1 MSAIPPEAGEVVNL
15 FKARVPQLESGL
27 IAIRGAV
34 RDPGNRTILV
44 VSSTDPAV
52 DSVGACVGN
61 RGAIVKEIVNELH
74 REYIDIVR
82 WSDSPKTFIT
92 NLLGLNSWSPLRRCQ
107 VSSVSLDETTHEATA
122 VLSRDS
128 DPPPSDRVRLQSQ
141 LLRDLTG
148 WVLRLEMEH

>member
-15 FKARVPQLESGL
+15 FKARVPQLASGL
-27 IAIRGAV
+27 VTIRGAV

-92 NLLGLNSWSPLRRCQ
+92 NLLAPVQL
-107 VSSVSLDETTHEATA
+107 SSISFDDTTHEAIA
-122 VLSRDS
+122 IVSRGS
-128 DPPPSDRVRLQSQ
+128 DMPPADRVTLKSK

-148 WVLRLEMEH
+148 WVLRLQMED